1 MVLHPVQ
8 ALASQSSCCLT
19 SGMQLLQQQ
28 QQLLLL
34 TGHLVQVELILLE

>member
-28 QQLLLL
+28 QLLLL